1 MLNPTISETN
11 LKTSLRFFFYEEF
24 EQKREVPVTFDR
36 GLSLPYTS
44 GQVTEDSI
52 GSWIA
57 IFFNIRRYDILS
69 EQIIDFYCCSRKDVD
84 NVVLDEVMDII
95 METIFPEDK
104 NITIPFYDVESEEII
119 GHIFPLRIYQQYGN
133 QTALDGTNFKV
144 VSVGFKWATTI

>member
-11 LKTSLRFFFYEEF
+11 LKTSLRMFFYEEF
-24 EQKREVPVTFDR
+24 EEKRETLITFDR

-44 GQVTEDSI
+44 GQVSEKSI
-52 GSWIA
+52 DSWIA
-57 IFFNIRRYDILS
+57 VFFNVRRYDTLS
-69 EQIIDFYCCSRKDVD
+69 EQVIDFYCCSRKDVD
-84 NVVLDEVMDII
+84 QVILDEVMDII

-104 NITIPFYDVESEEII
+104 NIIIPFYNVEDEEII
-119 GHIFPLRIYQQYGN
+119 GHLFPTRIYQQYGN